1 VLTDK
6 NGGKGTGTKTKLRD
20 GDEGIVPLL
29 DALYL
34 LAVELII
41 LWNDR
46 VHYRALHFKPFR
58 DIDYKSWRAPGFTDA
73 SCSSLE
79 SIAGGRR

>member
-1 VLTDK
+1 MGQDGVNEVQDPAPAPATASDCSQGGKRVLTDK

-41 LWNDR
+41 L
-46 VHYRALHFKPFR
+46 
-58 DIDYKSWRAPGFTDA
+58 
-73 SCSSLE
+73 
-79 SIAGGRR
+79 